1 MSDVLLFN
9 YSVEIIIDD
18 VTTFYYCTGDIN
30 NAREVFNAKL
40 SNIDKIQYTIKQHI
54 IIKLYDFDKNCNIEY
69 YDNREERS

>member
-18 VTTFYYCTGDIN
+18 ITTFYYCTDDIN
-30 NAREVFNAKL
+30 NAKEVFKAKL